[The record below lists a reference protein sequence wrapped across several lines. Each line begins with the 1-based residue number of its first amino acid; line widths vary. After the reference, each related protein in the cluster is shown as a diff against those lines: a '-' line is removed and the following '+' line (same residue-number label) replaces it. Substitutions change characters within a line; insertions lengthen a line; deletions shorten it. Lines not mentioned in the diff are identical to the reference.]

1 MAYLG
6 NKPVNNFVSFA
17 KQDIT
22 GNGGTS
28 YSLDY
33 PVTGANDIELFIN
46 NVRQEP
52 TEAYSCAGST
62 LTLTGAV
69 SSTDDVYVIFRGRAL
84 QTAQHPSDS
93 ALEASQAT
101 ISGEATITGNAF
113 IGANGTAIP
122 NSNLASNLDFLQV
135 GTGAL
140 IQAGTDSQSFIKS
153 NHYWNGSST
162 SFQDTSRGSTT
173 IRLNEN
179 NAGMLQFETATSGGV
194 GTTSRLT
201 IDAAGRVTMPYQP
214 AFHARAEGIY
224 TVSGNTNNLTFDGT
238 FLNRGSM
245 YSTSTNRM
253 TAPIAGTYWIHFEGL
268 IHSNERDTVDIRF
281 YKNGGQTQTATIYQ
295 VDYGSSYRKV
305 TMTSIIDL
313 SANDYIDIRPQSS
326 SGVYTFYGDSGAF
339 ISTTGGGH
347 TAFKGYLIG

>member
-93 ALEASQAT
+93 ALEATSGTFTSAVST
-101 ISGEATITGNAF
+101 SGELTAGSNIYLPRGSYIRDGNSL
-113 IGANGTAIP
+113 INTPSNRILGT
-122 NSNLASNLDFLQV
+122 
-135 GTGAL
+135 
-140 IQAGTDSQSFIKS
+140 
-153 NHYWNGSST
+153 SST
-162 SFQDTSRGSTT
+162 ATNIYG
-173 IRLNEN
+173 
-179 NAGMLQFETATSGGV
+179 ETLTLRYGSGG
-194 GTTSRLT
+194 TTAVEVDGS
-201 IDAAGRVTMPYQP
+201 GHVTKPKQP
-214 AFHARAEGIY
+214 AFRARLGSVINNPNGQVIAF
-224 TVSGNTNNLTFDGT
+224 TVSEFDT
-238 FLNRGSM
+238 GSN
-245 YSTSTNRM
+245 YSTSTYRY
-253 TAPIAGTYWIHFEGL
+253 TAPVAGKYFFG
-268 IHSNERDTVDIRF
+268 VRF
-281 YKNGGQTQTATIYQ
+281 YASIRSGGVRVLHNHWRVNGSNVLDATMGGGTGGDGGYSAHPTVHDTCI
-295 VDYGSSYRKV
+295 
-305 TMTSIIDL
+305 L
-313 SANDYIDIRPQSS
+313 SLNANDYVEFYNASRSS
-326 SGVYTFYGDSGAF
+326 TGNFDLENGYFYG
-339 ISTTGGGH
+339 H
-347 TAFKGYLIG
+347 LIG

>member
-1 MAYLG
+1 MPYLG

-33 PVTGANDIELFIN
+33 PVTGANDIDLYIN

-52 TEAYSCAGST
+52 TEAYSCSGST
-62 LTLTGAV
+62 LTLTEAV
-69 SSTDDVYVIFRGRAL
+69 SSSDDIYAIFRGRAL

-122 NSNLASNLDFLQV
+122 NANLASNLDFLQV
-135 GTGAL
+135 GTGAT
-140 IQAGTDSQSFIKS
+140 IQAGADAQSFIKS

-179 NAGMLQFETATSGGV
+179 NAGILQFETAPSGGV

-201 IDAAGRVTMPYQP
+201 IDANGRVTMPSQP
-214 AFHARAEGIY
+214 YFYTYSTDVNVNYNSGDILNFDLIYEQQGSNFSTANKRFTAPVQGVYSFTASVYGNSGTSNHAYAFHVNGATRVRGQ
-224 TVSGNTNNLTFDGT
+224 VRDGT
-238 FLNRGSM
+238 GDG
-245 YSTSTNRM
+245 Y
-253 TAPIAGTYWIHFEGL
+253 APA
-268 IHSNERDTVDIRF
+268 
-281 YKNGGQTQTATIYQ
+281 A
-295 VDYGSSYRKV
+295 
-305 TMTSIIDL
+305 MIIKL
-313 SANDYIDIRPQSS
+313 SAGDYVDLRAI
-326 SGVYTFYGDSGAF
+326 GVGVTNFYGGSNLIYSQFSGC
-339 ISTTGGGH
+339 
-347 TAFKGYLIG
+347 LIG

>member
-33 PVTGANDIELFIN
+33 PVTGANDIDLYIN

-52 TEAYSCAGST
+52 TEAYSCSGST
-62 LTLTGAV
+62 LTLTEAV
-69 SSTDDVYVIFRGRAL
+69 SSSDDIYAIFRGRAL

-122 NSNLASNLDFLQV
+122 NANLASNLDFLQV
-135 GTGAL
+135 GTGAT
-140 IQAGTDSQSFIKS
+140 IQAGADAQSFIKS

-179 NAGMLQFETATSGGV
+179 NAGILQFETAPSGGV

-201 IDAAGRVTMPYQP
+201 IDASGRVTKPYQP
-214 AFHARAEGIY
+214 SCYVRAN
-224 TVSGNTNNLTFDGT
+224 SGGPWETDDVVIFNGVDTNIGNCYNTSNGRF
-238 FLNRGSM
+238 
-245 YSTSTNRM
+245 
-253 TAPIAGTYWIHFEGL
+253 TAPVNGRYMFSFIAMAPAFFRGQ
-268 IHSNERDTVDIRF
+268 IR
-281 YKNGGQTQTATIYQ
+281 KNGAAQTEFRSDHDGATALNYVQATITVIYSMSVGDY
-295 VDYGSSYRKV
+295 VDQYISAGIMNGNGNEV
-305 TMTSIIDL
+305 QMHAHLL
-313 SANDYIDIRPQSS
+313 S
-326 SGVYTFYGDSGAF
+326 
-339 ISTTGGGH
+339 
-347 TAFKGYLIG
+347 